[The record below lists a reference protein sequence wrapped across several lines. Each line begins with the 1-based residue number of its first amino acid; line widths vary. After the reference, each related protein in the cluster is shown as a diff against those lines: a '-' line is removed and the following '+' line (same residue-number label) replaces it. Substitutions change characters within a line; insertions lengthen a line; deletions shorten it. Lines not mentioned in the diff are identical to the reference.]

1 MRVGV
6 STLHAR
12 HRPGEGAAEYFL
24 RRLIAAARAVQ
35 SDVQFVIFTHDGSHD
50 RYEGWDR
57 LHVPGAPGRALMP
70 ARRLKAEIADAMRRA
85 NADVLLAPLDSA
97 PVQPPVPRV
106 LYAFEMP
113 AEEGVPENAGRAAL
127 ARIKAVKN
135 ACAAARAVL
144 TASEQLRR
152 YCLKR
157 FETPMDRV
165 IVTPA
170 GVDPVFEEARPPML
184 DQPYFVL
191 FHDSLTHDQTP
202 MICDTLGKR
211 RSDFPHAVVVVGAVC
226 GPEPEHWGP
235 NTLRIEQCPD
245 RILATL
251 YQHATAFI
259 YPGAR
264 DGGGLR
270 ILEALRAGTLV
281 IAPHN
286 DAFDEIAGD
295 TPFYYNSASLASFVQ
310 TLRRA
315 LDLDPEKRKQRIHL
329 GQMLATKFT
338 WEKSA
343 WKLIAALR
351 RTA

>member
-6 STLHAR
+6 STLHSR
-12 HRPGEGAAEYFL
+12 HQPGEGAADYFL
-24 RRLIAAARAVQ
+24 RRLLHAARAVQ
-35 SDVQFVIFTHDGSHD
+35 SDVQFVLFTHDSNHD
-50 RYEGWDR
+50 RYDGWDR
-57 LHVPGAPGRALMP
+57 LHVPGTPGRALMP
-70 ARRLKAEIADAMRRA
+70 ARRLKSEIADAMRRA
-85 NADVLLAPLDSA
+85 DADVLLAPLDSA
-97 PVQPPVPRV
+97 PAHPQVPQV

-113 AEEGVPENAGRAAL
+113 AEEDTPDKAGRAA
-127 ARIKAVKN
+127 AAKMKAVKH

-152 YCLKR
+152 YCLER
-157 FETPMDRV
+157 FETPMDRA

-170 GVDPVFEEARPPML
+170 GVDPVFEEPLPVML

-191 FHDSLTHDQTP
+191 FHDSLTQDQTP
-202 MICDTLGKR
+202 LICDTLRKR
-211 RSDFPHAVVVVGAVC
+211 RADFPHAVVVVGAVR
-226 GPEPEHWGP
+226 GPEPAHWGP

-245 RILATL
+245 RMLAAL

-259 YPGAR
+259 YPGIR

-281 IAPHN
+281 LAPHN

-295 TPFYYNSASLASFVQ
+295 TPFYYNGASLASFVQ

-315 LDLDPEKRKQRIHL
+315 LDLDPERRKQRIHL
-329 GQMLATKFT
+329 GQMLATKFA

-343 WKLIAALR
+343 WKLLAALR
-351 RTA
+351 RTG